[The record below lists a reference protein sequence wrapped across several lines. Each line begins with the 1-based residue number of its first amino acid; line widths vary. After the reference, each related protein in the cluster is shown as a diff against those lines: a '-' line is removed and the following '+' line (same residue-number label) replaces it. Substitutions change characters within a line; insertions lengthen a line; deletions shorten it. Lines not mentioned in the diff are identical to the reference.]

1 MIGGRR
7 PRSPRGSGAQLREEI
22 LRATAELLS
31 RTGHADAVSIRA
43 VSELV
48 GVSAPSIYRHFAD
61 KDELI
66 EAVVAQAFEDLS
78 DALRAAIDPSTSPM
92 TRLRDQGMAYIRFA
106 LQHPEQYRLATAPTT
121 SRGAVDQVLSSGA
134 FQLFAGTVRECM
146 DEGTIVA
153 GDPLPVVLQM
163 WAVAHGIAS
172 LLIAKPYL
180 PWGEAEATAD
190 RVMSAACVGHA
201 VLDLIGGDPTP
212 DEVTGWIGRLREN
225 SPAPLTKGLAQ

>member
-22 LRATAELLS
+22 LRATAELLA

-43 VSELV
+43 VSKLV

-78 DALRAAIDPSTSPM
+78 AALRAAIDPNTSPM
-92 TRLRDQGMAYIRFA
+92 NRLRDQGMAYVRFA

-121 SRGAVDQVLSSGA
+121 SRGAVDQVLTSGA
-134 FQLFAGTVRECM
+134 FQLFAVTVRECM
-146 DEGTIVA
+146 DEGTIA
-153 GDPLPVVLQM
+153 PGDPLPVVLQM

-180 PWGEAEATAD
+180 PWGEVEAAAD

-201 VLDLIGGDPTP
+201 VLDLIGGAPTP
-212 DEVTGWIGRLREN
+212 DEVTDWIGRLREKN
-225 SPAPLTKGLAQ
+225 PAPLAKAPGQ